1 MAEKEKKN
9 LTVQELIDLLS
20 EVKNKNIPISISVGD
35 DMQNLVIGDNLSI
48 KRVAKNAATEEG
60 KEDVDPTEVLLVTG
74 GEVNNELTQ
83 IMKIMSPQIISA
95 RIGTAFT
102 KFLCSE
108 TFFKICHSSNIIMT
122 ACRNRLGGKMSERD
136 KARLVGLRNALN
148 LIIGNDVVEE
158 K

>member
-1 MAEKEKKN
+1 MAEKEKKE

-20 EVKNKNIPISISVGD
+20 EVKNKNIPVSISVGD

-48 KRVAKNAATEEG
+48 KRVAKNTATEEG
-60 KEDVDPTEVLLVTG
+60 DENADPTEVLLVTG

-95 RIGTAFT
+95 RVGTAFT
-102 KFLCSE
+102 RFLCSE
-108 TFFKICHSSNIIMT
+108 TFFKICHSSNIVMT
-122 ACRNRLGGKMSERD
+122 ACRKHLGEKMSESD
-136 KARLVGLRNALN
+136 KDRLVGFRNALN
-148 LIIGNDVVEE
+148 LIIGNGVEE